1 MSRQNRSIINNLLRN
16 WPKNTV
22 SVYIGFKKQCVYRQ
36 LAGTYVK
43 SGWIERIG
51 QGAFK
56 RTGEIVEWSGGLYAL
71 QAQLN
76 MSVHPA
82 GKTALQLQGSAH
94 YLPANL
100 KQSEMVLFGSK
111 NEKLPAWFKS
121 YKWEVGIRYVMT
133 GLFGKDISLG
143 LTTYNTGN
151 FDIKISSPERAILE
165 FCYDVPMRESFA
177 ELDHIISGLTTL
189 RPYVVQDLLEKC
201 GSVKTKRLF
210 MYLGG
215 KHNHVWVNRLNLK
228 KVSFGTGKRSL
239 CKNGHY
245 DSKYKIVVPK

>member
-22 SVYIGFKKQCVYRQ
+22 SVYAGLEKQGVYRQ
-36 LAGTYVK
+36 LAGAYVK

-56 RTGEIVEWSGGLYAL
+56 RAGEIVEWSGGLYAL

-100 KQSEMVLFGSK
+100 KQSKIVLFGSK

-121 YKWEVGIRYVMT
+121 YKWGVGIRYVMT

-165 FCYDVPMRESFA
+165 FCYDVPMRESFD

-210 MYLGG
+210 MYLGE
-215 KHNHVWVNRLNLK
+215 KHNHAWANKLNLK